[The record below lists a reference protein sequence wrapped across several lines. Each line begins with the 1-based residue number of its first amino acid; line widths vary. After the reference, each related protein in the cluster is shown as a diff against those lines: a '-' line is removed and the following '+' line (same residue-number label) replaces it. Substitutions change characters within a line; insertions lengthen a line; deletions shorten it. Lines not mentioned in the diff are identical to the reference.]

1 MFWSMLM
8 YGPLEW
14 SLFGVALIIA
24 LAAQASVMG
33 AYKKYSKVQASR
45 GITGAEVARRMVQ
58 GLGVDV
64 VLHNGGQL
72 SDHFNPKTNTIGLS
86 PEVYNGTNVAAIG
99 IAAHEAGHALQYDQ
113 GYAPIKLRNGILPL
127 AKIGSLAAIP
137 LIIMGIFFGIDY
149 GMPWI
154 IDVGIFL
161 FLGVLAFQL
170 ITLPVEFNAS
180 RRALTALDNNIYL
193 TPEESVGAKRVLRAA
208 AMTYVAAVAVSAL
221 QLLRLILIANRRR

>member
-1 MFWSMLM
+1 MLWQFFM
-8 YGPLEW
+8 YGPIEW
-14 SLFGVALIIA
+14 ILWGVALIIA
-24 LAAQASVMG
+24 LAAQAGVSS
-33 AYKKYSKVQASR
+33 AYKKYSRVPASR
-45 GITGAEVARRMVQ
+45 GMTGADVARRMVQ
-58 GLGVDV
+58 GIGVDV
-64 VLHNGGQL
+64 VLHNGGKL

-127 AKIGSLAAIP
+127 AQFGSMAAIP
-137 LIIMGIFFGIDY
+137 IIILGLWFGIDW

-161 FLGVLAFQL
+161 FMGVLAFQL

-180 RRALTALDNNIYL
+180 SRAMAAMEHNIYL
-193 TPEESVGAKRVLRAA
+193 TPEESVGAKKVLRAA
-208 AMTYVAAVAVSAL
+208 AMTYVAAVAASAL

>member
-1 MFWSMLM
+1 MFMEMWL
-8 YGPLEW
+8 YGPIEW
-14 SLFGVALIIA
+14 ILWGIALIIT

-33 AYKKYSKVQASR
+33 AYKKYSKIHASR
-45 GITGAEVARRMVQ
+45 GMTGAEVARRMVQ

-72 SDHFNPKTNTIGLS
+72 SDHFNPKTNVIGLS

-113 GYAPIKLRNGILPL
+113 GYAPIKLRNLILPL
-127 AKIGSLAAIP
+127 AKIGSFLALP
-137 LIIMGIFFGIDY
+137 LVFIGLFFGIDY

-154 IDVGIFL
+154 VDVGIFL
-161 FLGVLAFQL
+161 FLGVLAFQVV
-170 ITLPVEFNAS
+170 TLPVEFNAS
-180 RRALTALDNNIYL
+180 RRAIAALDNNIYL

-208 AMTYVAAVAVSAL
+208 AMTYVAAVAASAL
-221 QLLRLILIANRRR
+221 QVIRLILIANRRR